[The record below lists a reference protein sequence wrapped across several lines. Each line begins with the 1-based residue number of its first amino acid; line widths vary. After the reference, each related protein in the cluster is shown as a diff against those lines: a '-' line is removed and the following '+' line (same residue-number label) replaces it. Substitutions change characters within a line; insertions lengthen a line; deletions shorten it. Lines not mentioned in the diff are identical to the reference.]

1 MLKTALRN
9 YQEAAV
15 EAAIPVLEGGGGFA
29 FFPEPRTGKTLVSLA
44 VVDRLRPSWL
54 VVVCPKAA
62 IAEWMRQIPQHLKA
76 DWPLQVTV
84 VNYEQLVNW
93 RKKWYKFMRKGPD
106 DIMIICDESHYI
118 KRRGASR
125 SGVVRRMARHAKYRL
140 ALTGTPIAQGLV
152 DAWAQFDFLDPSIFG
167 RYDDIVEREGKKII
181 RIIEEGFD
189 SKYIRWGGFKKHE
202 IIGYRNEAEFYKL
215 FHAYSYRITLREA
228 QREEGGSSV
237 KLRRRVIDVELTNKT
252 RSIYN
257 ELLEELIVVVNQ
269 KKVKAKNVLALTTKL
284 QQITGGFANSEEGP
298 VTIGREKMEAL
309 HQIVRSLPSRLRFIV
324 ICRFIWEIESVAA
337 YLRRLG
343 YRVAVVRGGQPYDG
357 KFKEDCLVLQVQSGI
372 AVDMA
377 AADAAILYSTDYSF
391 LNFTQARF
399 RILSYGKREA
409 QYFFLLANNTVDGLI
424 YQAITRKQNLAKL
437 VCDTYRNRRE
447 VLRGNRR

>member
-1 MLKTALRN
+1 MLLTELRD
-9 YQEAAV
+9 YQRDAV
-15 EAAIPVLEGGGGFA
+15 EAAVPILRGGGGFA
-29 FFPEPRTGKTLVSLA
+29 FFPDPRTGKTLISVA
-44 VVDRLRPSWL
+44 VVDHFKPSWL

-62 IAEWMRQIPQHLKA
+62 IAEWQRQIPQHLKIT
-76 DWPLQVTV
+76 WGMQITI

-93 RKKWYKFMRKGPD
+93 RKKWYRFFRQGPD
-106 DIMIICDESHYI
+106 DIFLICDESHYI

-125 SGVVRRMARHAKYRL
+125 SRVVRKLARYAKYRL
-140 ALTGTPIAQGLV
+140 ALTGTPIAQGII
-152 DAWAQFDFLDPSIFG
+152 DAWAQFDFIDPAVFG
-167 RYDDIVEREGKKII
+167 KYDSTVEREGRKII
-181 RIIEEGFD
+181 RVIEEGFD
-189 SKYIRWGGFKKHE
+189 ERYIRWGGFKKHE
-202 IIGYRNEAEFYKL
+202 IIGYRNEDEFYKK

-228 QREEGGSSV
+228 QREEDGKSV
-237 KLRRRVIDVELTNKT
+237 KLRRRLIDVELTNRS

-257 ELLEELIVVVNQ
+257 ELLEELQVEVDR
-269 KKVKAKNVLALTTKL
+269 KRVKAKNILACVTKL
-284 QQITGGFANSEEGP
+284 QQITGGYVQSEEGP
-298 VTIGREKMEAL
+298 VPVGREKLEAL
-309 HQIVRSLPSRLRFIV
+309 HTIVRSLPSRMRFLV
-324 ICRFIWEIESVAA
+324 ICRFIWEIESVTI

-343 YRVAVVRGGQPYDG
+343 FSVAVVRGGQPYDG

-377 AADAAILYSTDYSF
+377 AADAAILYSTDYSY

-437 VCDTYRNRRE
+437 VCDTYRNRKR
-447 VLRGNRR
+447 